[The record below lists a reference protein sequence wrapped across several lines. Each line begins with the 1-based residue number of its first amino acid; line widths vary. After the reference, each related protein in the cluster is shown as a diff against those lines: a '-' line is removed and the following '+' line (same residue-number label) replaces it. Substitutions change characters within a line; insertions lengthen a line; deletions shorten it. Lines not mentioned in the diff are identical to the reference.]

1 MKKPIFILAI
11 TIVMAGTLITGCQS
25 SASKVEEA
33 QAKVNEAQGKAD
45 AAQGKADVANQA
57 LDQAIKDS
65 VIQFKKE
72 AEARIDVQEKAIV
85 DLRAKIAKQNKE
97 DKVIYEQ
104 RLAVLEQQN
113 RDMRRNLEAF
123 DEARKDDWITFRNK
137 FNHDMEAQGK
147 AFRDFWT
154 GRK

>member
-1 MKKPIFILAI
+1 MKKQIFILAI
-11 TIVMAGTLITGCQS
+11 TIVVAGTLITGCQS

-45 AAQGKADVANQA
+45 VAQGKADIANQA

-72 AEARIDVQEKAIV
+72 AEARIVVQEKGIV
-85 DLRAKIAKQNKE
+85 DLRAKIAKQNNE

-104 RLAVLEQQN
+104 RLAVMEQQN
-113 RDMRRNLEAF
+113 RDMRRNLAEF
-123 DEARKDDWITFRNK
+123 NETRKDDWISFRNK
-137 FNHDMEAQGK
+137 FNHDMEAHAK

-154 GRK
+154 RRK